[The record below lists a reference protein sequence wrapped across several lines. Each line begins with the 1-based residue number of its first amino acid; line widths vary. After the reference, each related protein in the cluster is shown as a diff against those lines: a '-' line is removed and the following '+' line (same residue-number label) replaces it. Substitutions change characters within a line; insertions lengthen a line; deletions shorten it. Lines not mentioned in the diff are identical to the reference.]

1 MSAGE
6 GRGHR
11 VGPIRTVGRAS
22 MRAERK
28 ALMGHPEEETQVLV
42 LPLVSSVALL
52 LSKPPWPHLCNED
65 NNTPPGG

>member
-1 MSAGE
+1 
-6 GRGHR
+6 
-11 VGPIRTVGRAS
+11 
-22 MRAERK
+22 MRAEQK